1 MAYGYLKDLSRI
13 TASNKIL
20 HDKTF
25 NIDKNVKYMTD
36 IKKVLLSDI
45 KNDFSVDYDS
55 VDVVDI
61 LDIYRYLMKNHD
73 VK

>member
-1 MAYGYLKDLSRI
+1 MAHGDLKDLSRI

-20 HDKTF
+20 HA
-25 NIDKNVKYMTD
+25 KNVKYMTD
-36 IKKVLLSDI
+36 INKVLLSDI
-45 KNDFSVDYDS
+45 KNDFSVVYDS

-61 LDIYRYLMKNHD
+61 LDIYKYLMKNHD